1 MKRAKIYGK
10 PIKIKP
16 QSKLNE
22 DSVAKSRSPLKNL
35 HQIKTQPAGKNE
47 ELKKV
52 FITGNNYSY
61 LVNSEALEQVSCVQE
76 YVLDLRIL

>member
-47 ELKKV
+47 E
-52 FITGNNYSY
+52 F
-61 LVNSEALEQVSCVQE
+61 
-76 YVLDLRIL
+76 